1 MLLTACRTSKE
12 ELLNRKIYSMERDHH
27 YTIYYGGQKISFFN
41 TYINK
46 ENVARICVNRTR
58 RKVTIVPI
66 KKDIEYLYFCSIL
79 DSLHSMIGNRQ
90 YLMIIAGVPY
100 TSQLTRDIDS
110 FRIEKSR
117 YKGFTL
123 VERGETL
130 KPEERNRDIVFVL
143 R

>member
-46 ENVARICVNRTR
+46 ENVASISVNRTR
-58 RKVTIVPI
+58 RKITIVPI

-123 VERGETL
+123 VERGEDL
-130 KPEERNRDIVFVL
+130 KPEERNRDIVFLL

>member
-12 ELLNRKIYSMERDHH
+12 ELLDKKIYSLERNHH

-46 ENVARICVNRTR
+46 ENVASISVNRSR
-58 RKVTIVPI
+58 RKITIVPI

-79 DSLHSMIGNRQ
+79 DSLHSMIGNRE
-90 YLMIIAGVPY
+90 YLMIVEGVPY
-100 TSQLTRDIDS
+100 TSQLTRDINS
-110 FRIEKSR
+110 LRIEKSR
-117 YKGFTL
+117 YKGFTI
-123 VERGETL
+123 VERGEAPRL
-130 KPEERNRDIVFVL
+130 QKENSDIVFFL